1 MDKKYQV
8 FVSSTYTDL
17 QEERQCAISCLLDVN
32 CIPVGMEQFPASSL
46 SQWDYIKKMIDMSD
60 YYILIVAGKYGSID
74 PEEKISYTEKEYNYA
89 LSKGMPILTFMFNDI
104 NKIEGGKLEVSDEGR
119 NNIKN
124 FRDKLINANRLVK
137 FYSSIDDLKSKI
149 ITAMYQ
155 AIIDTPA
162 VGWIRADKVV
172 PSPNDD
178 LMERVKSLERN
189 QIIAVPV
196 GDVQNYHRNV
206 GVTANLPIESI
217 NLLSEIA
224 KDPYGQIDIIKTLGG
239 TFYSTNG
246 EHLNEDGFGKEV
258 AFWENAID
266 HLISNGYAK
275 YESLDNNNKIVKL
288 TMKGYDFVEQL
299 DRKNKE

>member
-89 LSKGMPILTFMFNDI
+89 VSKGIPILTFMFNDI
-104 NKIEGGKLEVSDEGR
+104 DKIEGGKLEVSDEGR
-119 NNIKN
+119 NNIKK

-149 ITAMYQ
+149 IAAMYQ
-155 AIIDTPA
+155 AIINTPA

-172 PSPNDD
+172 SSPNDD

-196 GDVQNYHRNV
+196 GDVQNFHRNV

-217 NLLSEIA
+217 RACS
-224 KDPYGQIDIIKTLGG
+224 
-239 TFYSTNG
+239 
-246 EHLNEDGFGKEV
+246 H
-258 AFWENAID
+258 
-266 HLISNGYAK
+266 
-275 YESLDNNNKIVKL
+275 
-288 TMKGYDFVEQL
+288 
-299 DRKNKE
+299 